1 MSRMPGLNPALRL
14 DVTKVTGATL
24 NPALGTSP
32 HMSSYMGS
40 LYTSQP
46 MRPEMSR

>member
-1 MSRMPGLNPALRL
+1 MPGLNPALRL
-14 DVTKVTGATL
+14 YVTKVTGATL

>member
-1 MSRMPGLNPALRL
+1 MPGLNPALRL

-40 LYTSQP
+40 LCKSQL
-46 MRPEMSR
+46 MRPETSR